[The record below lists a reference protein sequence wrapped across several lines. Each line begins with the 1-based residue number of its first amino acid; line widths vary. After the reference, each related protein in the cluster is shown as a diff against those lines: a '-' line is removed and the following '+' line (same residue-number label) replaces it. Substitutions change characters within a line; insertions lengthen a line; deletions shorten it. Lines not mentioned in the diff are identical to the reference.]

1 MIEELQ
7 LGDVSVDVVFK
18 DIKNVHLSVHPPT
31 GRVRIAAPCSMNM
44 DTVRLFAIA
53 KLGWI
58 KRQQRRQ
65 LSQKRETPREYIE
78 RESHY
83 LWGRRYLLRVM
94 ENVPRSYVE
103 IDHRHIE
110 LGVPKG
116 ADWERRQ
123 AVLDAW
129 YRKELRE
136 AASVRIKAWQERLGV
151 QVDRFFIQRMKT
163 KWGGSSPQR
172 RAIRLN
178 LELAK
183 KDIECLDYVIL
194 HELAHFIVPHHGEGF
209 TALLDQQMPNWRHI
223 RKHLNDLPLG
233 HVEHAEATVRQ

>member
-1 MIEELQ
+1 MVRELQ
-7 LGDVSVDVVFK
+7 LGELSIDVEFK
-18 DIKNVHLSVHPPT
+18 DIKNVHLSVYPPT
-31 GRVRIAAPCSMNM
+31 GRVRIAAPCSM
-44 DTVRLFAIA
+44 TIETIRLFAIS

-65 LSQKRETPREYIE
+65 CAQERETPREYIE

-83 LWGRRYLLRVM
+83 LWGRRYLLRIL
-94 ENVPRSYVE
+94 EDAPRSYVD

-116 ADWERRQ
+116 ADQRKRQ
-123 AVLDAW
+123 AVLDNW
-129 YRKELRE
+129 YREELRGT
-136 AASVRIKAWQERLGV
+136 ASELIAKWQDRLGV
-151 QVDRFFIQRMKT
+151 KVDRFFIQRMKT
-163 KWGGSSPQR
+163 KWGGSTPQR
-172 RAIRLN
+172 RTIRLN

-209 TALLDQQMPNWRHI
+209 VRLLNQHMPNWRHV
-223 RKHLNDLPLG
+223 RKHLNDMPLPADGDPLS
-233 HVEHAEATVRQ
+233 